1 MLALLRF
8 LAAVILL
15 FFYLPLLSGVSAAIT
30 DAVGTNVLDLAFLW
44 KYVGTMI
51 ADFFQL
57 TPDGRIFLF
66 VAWGGLALVTVV
78 GNLLLTIS
86 TAGRRRY

>member
-1 MLALLRF
+1 MLALLRL

-30 DAVGTNVLDLAFLW
+30 DADGTNVLDLAFLW

-66 VAWGGLALVTVV
+66 VAWGALALVTVV
-78 GNLLLTIS
+78 GHLLLTIF
-86 TAGRRRY
+86 TAGRRR

>member
-1 MLALLRF
+1 MLALLRLF
-8 LAAVILL
+8 AAVILL
-15 FFYLPLLSGVSAAIT
+15 CFYLPLLSGVSAAIT

-78 GNLLLTIS
+78 GHLLLAIF
-86 TAGRRRY
+86 TAGRKT